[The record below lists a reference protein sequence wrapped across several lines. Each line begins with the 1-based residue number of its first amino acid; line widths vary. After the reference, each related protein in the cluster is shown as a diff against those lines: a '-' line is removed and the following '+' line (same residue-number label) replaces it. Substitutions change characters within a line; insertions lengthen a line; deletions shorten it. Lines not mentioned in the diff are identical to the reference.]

1 MTPTNTIEKVYDET
15 ILQATRQLFSVLIL
29 EDFDGSHETAQRHF
43 LNALDAAA
51 YARECALNIGRK

>member
-1 MTPTNTIEKVYDET
+1 MTVSNTIEKIYDEL

-29 EDFDGSHETAQRHF
+29 EDVNSSHREAQRLF

-51 YARECALNIGRK
+51 YARKCAMNIGR

>member
-1 MTPTNTIEKVYDET
+1 MTVSNTIEKVYDEV

-29 EDFDGSHETAQRHF
+29 EDLNSSHIEAQRHF

-51 YARECALNIGRK
+51 YARECAMNIGR